1 VLEVEWGELMTFAS
15 LKNLDRLSDSLVWVH
30 WQSSVALPELGFKV
44 FSKTHVRYSILS
56 FEKWSSPWNSEI
68 RIERSYLGRH
78 HRIFNWMYCRGPT
91 YEIRIE
97 SIGLL
102 WYTCSFCGKTGLQCV
117 AGRNTISIEQCCM
130 NGSTDSAD
138 DRFWE
143 ESEEKAQYALNIHAT
158 RSTPY
163 LKNDPD
169 ALHYYH
175 WCAYAIGTRRFKS
188 VFWLW
193 SDKSVPKFSLLIRWQ
208 EALTDSSYVDA
219 SSWYAN
225 GVYQ

>member
-1 VLEVEWGELMTFAS
+1 MLEVEWGELMTFAS
-15 LKNLDRLSDSLVWVH
+15 LKNRDRFRGSGKSEHFYPLYHPLHEGFKPDSLVWGAVTVVCH
-30 WQSSVALPELGFKV
+30 CTSHSVMSTEV
-44 FSKTHVRYSILS
+44 C
-56 FEKWSSPWNSEI
+56 
-68 RIERSYLGRH
+68 YLGRH
-78 HRIFNWMYCRGPT
+78 HRIFNWMYYRGPT

-97 SIGLL
+97 SIGLP
-102 WYTCSFCGKTGLQCV
+102 WYTCSFCGKTGLQFV

-175 WCAYAIGTRRFKS
+175 WCAYAIGTRRFRS

-193 SDKSVPKFSLLIRWQ
+193 SDKSVPKFSLLIRWP